1 VRRPSQQDDG
11 QVSLA
16 VVLLALVV
24 IIAGVGLLVIGQAS
38 DARGKA
44 QKAAD
49 AAALGAA
56 EQVKESSIVD
66 FARFQ
71 QPPTDPDEDGW
82 HAYTLRLWNFGSGS
96 GESAAHQYAA
106 MNSSST
112 LNSYAQESGEGST
125 RISVTTLSEQTEEAG
140 TADRLVGA
148 PRGEADASAE
158 LHIKDGI
165 SGCQRRADWSEDS
178 DDDDDDE
185 DDEDSEP
192 ELESWEFRCTVP
204 GVGQVTLNYSGDD
217 AQNPQNPE
225 VHLDDMFEIR
235 LVQ

>member
-1 VRRPSQQDDG
+1 MRRPSQQDDG
-11 QVSLA
+11 PGSQGVGQRA
-16 VVLLALVV
+16 RVV
-24 IIAGVGLLVIGQAS
+24 INAGGGLLGLGQGRA
-38 DARGKA
+38 ARGQA

-71 QPPTDPDEDGW
+71 QPPTDPDEEGW

-125 RISVTTLSEQTEEAG
+125 RISVTTSSEQTDEAG
-140 TADRLVGA
+140 TADQMVGA

-158 LHIKDGI
+158 LHIKDGV
-165 SGCQRRADWSEDS
+165 SGCQRRADWSSEDS
-178 DDDDDDE
+178 DEDDDE
-185 DDEDSEP
+185 EDSEP

-217 AQNPQNPE
+217 AQNPQNPQ